1 LRLEGFESAALD
13 VSDLSSHVV
22 AAIAEHWVSRAQSE
36 LTSGVVFANISLAL
50 LADGSVTPEIAFSA
64 ARAHSD
70 EVRHAEICRRV
81 ALRYRGGEVPFPRPR
96 AVAKPAPT
104 PSQARLAAT
113 LHVVQNCC
121 FNESVAMVFLRTCL
135 DQAEHELVRLALREL
150 MREEVDHSRIGWAH
164 LSSAAVTDEERRA
177 VARAVPGFSDD
188 MRTLWLGGKPAEV
201 PRGHGVLARQELEQV
216 VEEALAELILPGL
229 EHCGVTADGAVPT

>member
-1 LRLEGFESAALD
+1 MKLERFATTPLEISGLPADVTSAIGWHWARR
-13 VSDLSSHVV
+13 
-22 AAIAEHWVSRAQSE
+22 AESE
-36 LTSGVVFANISLAL
+36 LTAGVVFANISVAL
-50 LADGSVTPEIAFSA
+50 LAQDVVPEVAFLT

-81 ALRYRGGEVPFPRPR
+81 AGRYLGKEVPFPKPR
-96 AVAKPAPT
+96 AVQKPAPT

-150 MREEVDHSRIGWAH
+150 MREEVDHSRVGWAH
-164 LSSAAVTDEERRA
+164 LSSVAVTEADRDG
-177 VARAVPGFSDD
+177 VARAVPRFIDD
-188 MRTLWLGGKPAEV
+188 MRQLWLTDPGPPV
-201 PRGHGVLARQELEQV
+201 PPGHGVLDPPELARV
-216 VEEALAELILPGL
+216 VEEALDELILPGL
-229 EHCGVTADGAVPT
+229 EHCGVTS

>member
-1 LRLEGFESAALD
+1 MRLERFASTPLD
-13 VSDLSSHVV
+13 VSGLSPELR
-22 AAIAEHWVSRAQSE
+22 ADIGWHWARRSESE

-50 LADGSVTPEIAFSA
+50 LATGVTPEIAFLA

-70 EVRHAEICRRV
+70 EVRHAEICRHV
-81 ALRYRGGEVPFPRPR
+81 ATRYLGADVPFPRPR
-96 AVAKPAPT
+96 QVEKPAPT

-150 MREEVDHSRIGWAH
+150 MREEVDHSRVGWAH
-164 LSSAAVTDEERRA
+164 LSSVAVTEADRDG
-177 VARAVPGFSDD
+177 VARAVPRFIDD
-188 MRTLWLGGKPAEV
+188 MRQLWLTDPGPPV
-201 PRGHGVLARQELEQV
+201 PPGHGVLDPPELARV
-216 VEEALAELILPGL
+216 VEEALDELILPGL
-229 EHCGVTADGAVPT
+229 EHCGVTS

>member
-1 LRLEGFESAALD
+1 MKLERFATTPLEISALPVA
-13 VSDLSSHVV
+13 VV
-22 AAIAEHWVSRAQSE
+22 GEIGWHWARRAESE
-36 LTSGVVFANISLAL
+36 LTSGIVFANISVAL
-50 LADGSVTPEIAFSA
+50 LAQEVAPEVAFLT

-81 ALRYRGGEVPFPRPR
+81 ASRYLGREVPFPKPR
-96 AVAKPAPT
+96 VVQKPAPT

-135 DQAEHELVRLALREL
+135 EQAEQELVRLALREL

-164 LSSAAVTDEERRA
+164 VSSAAVTAADRA
-177 VARAVPGFSDD
+177 AVTRALPGFIDD
-188 MRTLWLGGKPAEV
+188 MRQLWLSDPGPPV
-201 PRGHGVLARQELEQV
+201 PQGHGVLDPPALERV
-216 VEEALAELILPGL
+216 VEEALDELILPGL
-229 EHCGVTADGAVPT
+229 EHCGVKVAR